1 MQLRRL
7 QPQDAPLMLEW
18 MHDADAVRHMRAN
31 FAAMT
36 LDDCKRFIA
45 AAQKDTPSL
54 HRAVA
59 DEAGIYQGTVSLKNI
74 DTDRGEAEF
83 AIAMRRCAMGH
94 GAAAWGMQAILQLGF
109 AKLGLRRIYWCVDPV
124 NVRACRFYAKQGYT
138 PVSPEPDAD
147 GLLWFEVFAR

>member
-1 MQLRRL
+1 MQMRRL

-59 DEAGIYQGTVSLKNI
+59 DEAGLDALGAL
-74 DTDRGEAEF
+74 AEDL
-83 AIAMRRCAMGH
+83 IAREMKHAH
-94 GAAAWGMQAILQLGF
+94 AHAHA
-109 AKLGLRRIYWCVDPV
+109 PHS
-124 NVRACRFYAKQGYT
+124 T
-138 PVSPEPDAD
+138 PED
-147 GLLWFEVFAR
+147 